1 MCEQVT
7 ILGTNVHSVSQ
18 QEALE
23 IIAEFIASGKP
34 HHIITA
40 NAEIVYQAYH
50 DQTRRQIIN
59 NADLVTADGAG
70 VVWAANYLGQPLPE
84 RVTGIDLFHA
94 ICRIA
99 GEKQWKIYILGA
111 KQEIIEQAVQNLQT
125 QYPHCSIVGYHNGYF
140 DQQEEEAILNDIK
153 KKQPDV
159 LLVAMGVPKQDDWII
174 THQKILQ
181 VPVAMGVGGCL
192 DVISGKLK
200 RAPQWMQKMSL
211 EWLYRLLLQPSRIG
225 RMMALPKFMLAVH
238 QMRKK
243 K

>member
-99 GEKQWKIYILGA
+99 GEKQ
-111 KQEIIEQAVQNLQT
+111 
-125 QYPHCSIVGYHNGYF
+125 
-140 DQQEEEAILNDIK
+140 
-153 KKQPDV
+153 
-159 LLVAMGVPKQDDWII
+159 
-174 THQKILQ
+174 
-181 VPVAMGVGGCL
+181 
-192 DVISGKLK
+192 
-200 RAPQWMQKMSL
+200 
-211 EWLYRLLLQPSRIG
+211 
-225 RMMALPKFMLAVH
+225 
-238 QMRKK
+238 
-243 K
+243 